1 MPRLSLVMVV
11 VIALLAWVVAA
22 LFRHPPQQPVVIQA
36 GPPGGSFDT
45 HARRYAAYMRRHG
58 IDAEVR
64 NQDDSLRIID
74 RIEHGEGGA
83 RIGFT
88 AQRVDRQAYPHV
100 ASAGVVELQPLFLFL
115 RRELPDPGTLAG
127 LAGRRLVALPQG
139 SATAQA
145 ALDLLSLYGVT
156 PANASF
162 QFAKISDAAAGLQR
176 GDYEA
181 GFFMLAPDN
190 ALIRRLVADPA
201 LRLLSLNDSVGI
213 SRNVDYLKAATLAR
227 GAYDLRT
234 PRPAREIALVGATV
248 DVVVR
253 EDIHPAV
260 LYVLLQAMH
269 EVHKGQTLVSNPGDY
284 PSQKGVALPLHPLAA
299 EWARRGTPWLYAH
312 LPPGAAGTVDA
323 YWALALALV
332 AVVSALRTL
341 GSLDAA
347 IEDLRHG
354 LALLALAWL
363 QHRARRGLSM
373 GLVSRHVLRL
383 AEPVVEQPDRSQL
396 ARMRLEW
403 LRRHMGVAVR

>member
-1 MPRLSLVMVV
+1 
-11 VIALLAWVVAA
+11 
-22 LFRHPPQQPVVIQA
+22 
-36 GPPGGSFDT
+36 
-45 HARRYAAYMRRHG
+45 
-58 IDAEVR
+58 
-64 NQDDSLRIID
+64 
-74 RIEHGEGGA
+74 
-83 RIGFT
+83 
-88 AQRVDRQAYPHV
+88 
-100 ASAGVVELQPLFLFL
+100 VELQPLFLFL
-115 RRELPDPGTLAG
+115 RRELPDPGSLAG

-162 QFAKISDAAAGLQR
+162 QFARISDAATGLQR

-201 LRLLSLNDSVGI
+201 LRLLSINDSVGI

-234 PRPAREIALVGATV
+234 PLPARDIALVGATV

-253 EDIHPAV
+253 EDIHPSV

-284 PSQKGVALPLHPLAA
+284 PSQKGVVLPLHPLAA
-299 EWARRGTPWLYAH
+299 EWAKRGTPWLYTY
-312 LPPGAAGTVDA
+312 LPPGMAGTVDA
-323 YWALALALV
+323 YWALALVLV

-347 IEDLRHG
+347 LSDLRHG
-354 LALLALAWL
+354 LALHALAWL
-363 QHRARRGLSM
+363 QYRARRGRAPGPL
-373 GLVSRHVLRL
+373 SRHVLRL
-383 AEPVVEQPDRSQL
+383 AEPVVEQPDSGQI

-403 LRRHMGVAVR
+403 LRRHTGVAVR